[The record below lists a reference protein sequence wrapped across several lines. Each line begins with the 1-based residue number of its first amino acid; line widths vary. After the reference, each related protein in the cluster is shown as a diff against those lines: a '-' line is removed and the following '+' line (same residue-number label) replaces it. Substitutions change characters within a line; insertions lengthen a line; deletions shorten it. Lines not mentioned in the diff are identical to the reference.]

1 MQLFAP
7 AKINLS
13 FKILRRREDGFHEIE
28 TLMAPIS
35 LGDELTIEPNDSGP
49 DIAFTSDD
57 PSLPAGEDN
66 LVVRAARSFFAEI
79 KEEPRV
85 RIALRKK
92 IPHGA
97 GLGGG
102 SSDAASTLLGLN
114 ELHGEALTPAR
125 LTNLAAALGSDVPFF
140 LARGAAI
147 CRGRGE
153 IVEPVG
159 SLPELSLLLL
169 KPEFG
174 VPTPWAYQQW
184 RDSRELPGV
193 DYAAQAVGE
202 LSLQND
208 LERPVF
214 EKHIFLARM
223 KGWLREQPEVA
234 AALLSGS
241 GSTMF
246 AVLRDAAG
254 GRRARG
260 PRADGAGSPALDLC
274 RADASSGRRGGRSA
288 HSGCAVRP
296 TKNGR

>member
-28 TLMAPIS
+28 TLMAPLS
-35 LGDELTIEPNDSGP
+35 LGDELTIEPSESGEG
-49 DIAFTSDD
+49 IAFTTDD
-57 PSLPAGEDN
+57 PTLPPGEDN
-66 LVVRAARSFFAEI
+66 LVVRAARSFFEAIGEV
-79 KEEPRV
+79 PRV
-85 RIALRKK
+85 RIALQKK

-114 ELHGEALTPAR
+114 ELHERPLTPDR
-125 LTNLAAALGSDVPFF
+125 LTTLAAGLGSDVPFF
-140 LARGAAI
+140 LAQGAAH

-153 IVEPVG
+153 MVEPVAP
-159 SLPELSLLLL
+159 LPRLSLLLL

-174 VPTPWAYQQW
+174 VPTPWAYRQW

-193 DYAAQAVGE
+193 DYGPQQVGDLTFE
-202 LSLQND
+202 ND

-214 EKHIFLARM
+214 EKHLFLAQM

-246 AVLRDAAG
+246 AVLRDAESADTLAA
-254 GRRARG
+254 RAR
-260 PRADGAGSPALDLC
+260 AELDPALWTC
-274 RADASSGRRGGRSA
+274 ATVVDASLWEARGRVPISE
-288 HSGCAVRP
+288 
-296 TKNGR
+296 

>member
-35 LGDELTIEPNDSGP
+35 LVDELTIEPNESGEG
-49 DIAFTSDD
+49 IAFTTDD
-57 PSLPAGEDN
+57 PTLPPGEEN
-66 LVVRAARSFFAEI
+66 LVVRAARSFFGAI
-79 KEEPRV
+79 NQEPRV
-85 RIALRKK
+85 RIALWKK
-92 IPHGA
+92 IPNGA

-102 SSDAASTLLGLN
+102 SSDAASILHGLN
-114 ELHGEALTPAR
+114 ELHGRPLPPAHLT
-125 LTNLAAALGSDVPFF
+125 TLAAALGSDVPFF
-140 LARGAAI
+140 LAQGAAR

-153 IVEPVG
+153 IVEPVEPLP
-159 SLPELSLLLL
+159 SLALLLL

-174 VPTPWAYQQW
+174 VPTPWAYRQW
-184 RDSRELPGV
+184 LDSRELPGI
-193 DYAAQAVGE
+193 DYGPQQVGDIIF
-202 LSLQND
+202 QND

-214 EKHIFLARM
+214 EKHLFLARM

-246 AVLRDAAG
+246 AVLREAAEAEALAN
-254 GRRARG
+254 RAR
-260 PRADGAGSPALDLC
+260 AELDPKLWT
-274 RADASSGRRGGRSA
+274 
-288 HSGCAVRP
+288 AVAKVR
-296 TKNGR
+296 

>member
-35 LGDELTIEPNDSGP
+35 LGDELTIEPNESDAGLFFS
-49 DIAFTSDD
+49 SDD
-57 PSLPAGEDN
+57 PTLPAGEEN
-66 LVVRAARSFFAEI
+66 LVVRAARRFFAEI

-85 RIALRKK
+85 RITLRKK

-114 ELHGEALTPAR
+114 ELYDGRLAFPCLTS
-125 LTNLAAALGSDVPFF
+125 LAAEIGSDVPFF
-140 LARGAAI
+140 LVRGAAH

-153 IVEPVG
+153 IVEPAG
-159 SLPELSLLLL
+159 SLPGLALILL
-169 KPEFG
+169 KPDFG

-184 RDSRELPGV
+184 RNSRELPGV
-193 DYAAQAVGE
+193 DYAAQKVGDLIFE
-202 LSLQND
+202 ND

-214 EKHIFLARM
+214 EKHLFLARM
-223 KGWLREQPEVA
+223 KGWLRQQPEVA

-246 AVLRDAAG
+246 AVLREAAAADALAG
-254 GRRARG
+254 RAR
-260 PRADGAGSPALDLC
+260 AELDPELW
-274 RADASSGRRGGRSA
+274 SA
-288 HSGCAVRP
+288 AAAIR
-296 TKNGR
+296 

>member
-13 FKILRRREDGFHEIE
+13 FRILRRREDGFHEID

-35 LGDELTIEPNDSGP
+35 LRDELTIEPNESETGL
-49 DIAFTSDD
+49 AFSSDD

-66 LVVRAARSFFAEI
+66 LVVRAARAFFAEI
-79 KEEPRV
+79 KAEPRV

-102 SSDAASTLLGLN
+102 SSDAASTLLGLQ
-114 ELHGEALTPAR
+114 ELHGRPLSGAC
-125 LTNLAAALGSDVPFF
+125 LTNLAAGIGSDVPFF
-140 LARGAAI
+140 LARSAAI

-159 SLPELSLLLL
+159 PLPELSLLLL

-174 VPTPWAYQQW
+174 VPTPWAYGRW
-184 RDSRELPGV
+184 REARELPGV
-193 DYAAQAVGE
+193 DYAAQRIGE
-202 LSLQND
+202 LTLQND

-214 EKHIFLARM
+214 EKHLFLARM
-223 KGWLREQPEVA
+223 KGLVA
-234 AALLSGS
+234 R
-241 GSTMF
+241 TT
-246 AVLRDAAG
+246 G
-254 GRRARG
+254 GRRGASFRFRLHSLRGAARWSDEQS
-260 PRADGAGSPALDLC
+260 RS
-274 RADASSGRRGGRSA
+274 RSVRGRSWTRRCGA
-288 HSGCAVRP
+288 ARRRSNR
-296 TKNGR
+296 

>member
-13 FKILRRREDGFHEIE
+13 FKILCRREDGFHEIE

-35 LGDELTIEPNDSGP
+35 LGDELTIELNESS
-49 DIAFTSDD
+49 ARLSFSSDD
-57 PSLPAGEDN
+57 PTLPAGEEN
-66 LVVRAARSFFAEI
+66 LVVRAARRFFAEI
-79 KEEPRV
+79 RGEPRV
-85 RIALRKK
+85 RITLQKK

-114 ELHGEALTPAR
+114 ELYDGRVAFAR
-125 LTNLAAALGSDVPFF
+125 LTSLAAEIGSDVPFF
-140 LARGAAI
+140 LARGTAR

-169 KPEFG
+169 KPDFG
-174 VPTPWAYQQW
+174 VPTPWAFQQW
-184 RDSRELPGV
+184 GDSRELPGI
-193 DYAAQAVGE
+193 DYAAQKVGE
-202 LSLQND
+202 LSFEND

-214 EKHIFLARM
+214 EKYLFLARM

-246 AVLRDAAG
+246 AVLREAAAADALAE
-254 GRRARG
+254 RAR
-260 PRADGAGSPALDLC
+260 AELDPELW
-274 RADASSGRRGGRSA
+274 SA
-288 HSGCAVRP
+288 AAAIR
-296 TKNGR
+296 